1 MPATPAVIRLKR
13 RQAPKDRLAVPRLL
27 AVATVLLIGVG
38 CSDDADSATPDGT
51 SGGGVDVF
59 AASRIDCVDAINAF
73 RATEALPPLTRWSDG
88 ESCADTQGLAD
99 SNASASHANYG
110 DCGEGAQNTCGA
122 RNSTDQIIDG
132 CLQSMWDEGPGEPFS
147 EHGHYLNM
155 SSTDYTEVACAFV
168 ELADGS
174 IWASQNFH

>member
-1 MPATPAVIRLKR
+1 MSWLAAIAT
-13 RQAPKDRLAVPRLL
+13 
-27 AVATVLLIGVG
+27 LLIAGG
-38 CSDDADSATPDGT
+38 ACSDADLATGDGMS
-51 SGGGVDVF
+51 SGGGEDAF
-59 AASRIDCVDAINAF
+59 ATARTECVDAINAF
-73 RATEALPPLTRWSDG
+73 RATEGLPPLTRWSDG

-99 SNASASHANYG
+99 SAASASHANLG
-110 DCGEGAQNTCGA
+110 DCGEWAQNTCGD
-122 RNSTDQIIDG
+122 RRSTGAIIND

-174 IWASQNFH
+174 IWASQNFR